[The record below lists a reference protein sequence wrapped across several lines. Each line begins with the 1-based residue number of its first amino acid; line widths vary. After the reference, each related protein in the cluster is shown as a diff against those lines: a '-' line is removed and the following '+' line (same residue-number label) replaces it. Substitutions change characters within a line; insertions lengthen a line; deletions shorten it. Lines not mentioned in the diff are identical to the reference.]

1 MIIEVEQPTFLLDK
15 NNPMNVSYKNEEGDN
30 WKSIMVST
38 YLNGFPPLKEGD
50 ILYKYKNRG
59 YIQNCPV
66 LNKRYTEGDIE
77 YEYTKLGSNI
87 LMGVYY
93 RGEGDPVWEMDEFV
107 KNKISNNHYTEYI
120 DMNMDNPWVRII
132 IIGDESKFLFS
143 K

>member
-1 MIIEVEQPTFLLDK
+1 
-15 NNPMNVSYKNEEGDN
+15 
-30 WKSIMVST
+30 
-38 YLNGFPPLKEGD
+38 
-50 ILYKYKNRG
+50 
-59 YIQNCPV
+59 
-66 LNKRYTEGDIE
+66 
-77 YEYTKLGSNI
+77 
-87 LMGVYY
+87 MGVYY